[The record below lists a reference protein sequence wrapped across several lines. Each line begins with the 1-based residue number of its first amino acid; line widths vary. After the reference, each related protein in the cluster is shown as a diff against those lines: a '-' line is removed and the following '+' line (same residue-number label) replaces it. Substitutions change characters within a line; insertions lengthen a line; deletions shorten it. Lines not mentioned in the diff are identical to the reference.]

1 MSMRHSL
8 SDILP
13 SDDDIITAIRYH
25 FNAMAKD
32 STGEYVQF
40 LESNVVH
47 KAWSLLS
54 NEVKYI
60 QLDDKGSIF
69 LHQCNGYDVEKK
81 SVITCSF
88 QCQSMYHYAMIVVQR
103 NEMLIEGIQE
113 LWSIMKS
120 T

>member
-1 MSMRHSL
+1 M
-8 SDILP
+8 
-13 SDDDIITAIRYH
+13 
-25 FNAMAKD
+25 
-32 STGEYVQF
+32 QF

-54 NEVKYI
+54 KEVKHI

-69 LHQCNGYDVEKK
+69 LHQCIGYDAEKM
-81 SVITCSF
+81 SVITSSF
-88 QCQSMYHYAMIVVQR
+88 QCPSLYHYAMIVVQR

-113 LWSIMKS
+113 RWSIMQN

>member
-1 MSMRHSL
+1 MSMRQSL

-47 KAWSLLS
+47 KALSLLS
-54 NEVKYI
+54 KEVKHI
-60 QLDDKGSIF
+60 LLDDKGSISNV
-69 LHQCNGYDVEKK
+69 LAMMLKK
-81 SVITCSF
+81 MFVITCSF
-88 QCQSMYHYAMIVVQR
+88 QCPSLYHYAMIVVQR
-103 NEMLIEGIQE
+103 NKMLIEGIQE
-113 LWSIMKS
+113 RWSIMQNK
-120 T
+120 

>member
-1 MSMRHSL
+1 MSMQQSL
-8 SDILP
+8 CDILP
-13 SDDDIITAIRYH
+13 SDDELITAIRCH

-54 NEVKYI
+54 KEVKHI

-69 LHQCNGYDVEKK
+69 LHQCNGYDVEK
-81 SVITCSF
+81 S
-88 QCQSMYHYAMIVVQR
+88 
-103 NEMLIEGIQE
+103 L
-113 LWSIMKS
+113 
-120 T
+120 

>member
-1 MSMRHSL
+1 
-8 SDILP
+8 
-13 SDDDIITAIRYH
+13 
-25 FNAMAKD
+25 MAKD

-54 NEVKYI
+54 KEVKHI

-69 LHQCNGYDVEKK
+69 LCQCIGYGVEKM

-88 QCQSMYHYAMIVVQR
+88 QCPSLYHYTMIVVQR

-113 LWSIMKS
+113 RWSIMQKQIKAS
-120 T
+120 S